1 MQRQKLSAP
10 YREKDR
16 RCFGIKH
23 YAGDVIYDVVDFVEK
38 NKDEMLP
45 NLTELV
51 LSSRN
56 DFIRD
61 VLFAAAAAAAAAVS
75 GMSTPTPS
83 TPASGG
89 SRSSPIPS
97 SASSKGGGGGKA
109 RSSTQVSIHI
119 VAFVCMRVSSVNST
133 DSCV

>member
-75 GMSTPTPS
+75 GMSHPQHARFWRLEIIAHTVLCEQQRRRRRQS
-83 TPASGG
+83 ALIHSGQH
-89 SRSSPIPS
+89 SYRRLRVY
-97 SASSKGGGGGKA
+97 AC
-109 RSSTQVSIHI
+109 V
-119 VAFVCMRVSSVNST
+119 VCKQH
-133 DSCV
+133 